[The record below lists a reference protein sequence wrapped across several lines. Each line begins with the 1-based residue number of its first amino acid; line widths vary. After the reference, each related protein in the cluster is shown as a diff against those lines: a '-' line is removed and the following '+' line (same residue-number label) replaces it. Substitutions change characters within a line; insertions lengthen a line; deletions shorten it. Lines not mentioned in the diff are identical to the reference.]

1 MAFKTPVLAASAT
14 LLAAVA
20 VWTAASG
27 AALADNDELKCT
39 AAAQTSWMSQDAT
52 KDLLLKQGYKE
63 VREIKVTD
71 GQCYEV
77 YAVDAQ
83 DEKVELY
90 LDPTSGNV
98 VAKED

>member
-1 MAFKTPVLAASAT
+1 MAFKTPILAAS
-14 LLAAVA
+14 
-20 VWTAASG
+20 TAALAIAAWAGMSG

-39 AAAQTSWMSQDAT
+39 TAAEASWMSEDAT

-63 VREIKVTD
+63 VREIEVTD
-71 GQCYEV
+71 GRCYEV

-83 DEKVELY
+83 DDKVELY
-90 LDPTSGNV
+90 LDPTNGNV